1 MWDAAPACNCCRSEL
16 RSRARGLCRL
26 SPCPSRPSPACF
38 EEDGDVWVP
47 VASLSFFHSISLCKG
62 NLVYTY
68 NVGGALCRVCVCVCV
83 RARERDRQTKTS
95 FLLSPPSVL
104 PSLCLTLRLFIQA
117 LPLAAPPEHMFPQ
130 QNTAPPTEP
139 VCSLSDRRQAHRP
152 HVGRI

>member
-68 NVGGALCRVCVCVCV
+68 NVGGALCRVCVCVCA
-83 RARERDRQTKTS
+83 RARKRQTDKDL
-95 FLLSPPSVL
+95 FPSV
-104 PSLCLTLRLFIQA
+104 PSICLTLPLSNPQTIHTSPASGCAPGTYVPAAEHCPSHRACLF
-117 LPLAAPPEHMFPQ
+117 PFRSAPGSQTP
-130 QNTAPPTEP
+130 
-139 VCSLSDRRQAHRP
+139 CR
-152 HVGRI
+152 